1 MPLYEHERT
10 GGWTLLLQT
19 DRQTNTQ
26 TYRQT
31 DMLITILSR
40 QTDRHTHRQ
49 TDRQTDT
56 LIAILRSRGGEQSK
70 AHATETQLTVMRDDS
85 WAWT

>member
-1 MPLYEHERT
+1 MPPYQHERT
-10 GGWTLLLQT
+10 GSWTLLLQT

-31 DMLITILSR
+31 DMLITILS
-40 QTDRHTHRQ
+40 
-49 TDRQTDT
+49 
-56 LIAILRSRGGEQSK
+56 SRGGEQSK